1 MTVKKT
7 KKKSRGSAPDRRHT
21 NSDRSQKPGSGG
33 GARQGPPGKKSAKKK
48 KGAIRSVRAETGSV
62 PAQRGGPT
70 AQRRGPKAQHADQEE
85 RGASTRANPSPRQP
99 SLRQAGP
106 QDKKTDAEPMT
117 RAAAQ
122 VSSHQASK
130 SAQARAR
137 RASAKKDPSE
147 SPTMGTP
154 PKRRAA
160 TATPPGPAPIQEMS
174 NDDQQSEPPAEGSP
188 SLPDESTEILPIG
201 GVDVNMLGIGS
212 PLFVPGESALDEG
225 TEDWNPENDWTD
237 DVSVETRIREI
248 QERLDGL
255 MGPEPSSSL
264 DPVRPPAPQEPSE
277 SAKESAVT
285 SAREVLESEYYRK
298 NWGRGAIRQRT
309 FDVDDFGLDP
319 DFERKVR
326 PAVDFLFK
334 RYFRVEVEGVRHVPD
349 HGRGVVVAN
358 HSGALPFDGVMLRHA
373 ITTRHSSRDDLRW
386 LAEDFSFYLPFL
398 GVAVNRMGAVRA
410 CPENATRLLER
421 EHLVGVFPEGVQGMK
436 KLYKDRYRLR
446 RFGRGGFV
454 RLALQTQS
462 PIIPCAIVGAEET
475 HPILFRF
482 DNLSTILGLDYL
494 PITPTFPWL
503 GPLGLIP
510 APTKWRILFG
520 EPMSVEE
527 YGPEAA
533 QDHVLVGRLTE
544 QVRQTIS
551 GMLQTALRRRRSIWL
566 G

>member
-1 MTVKKT
+1 MTIKKT
-7 KKKSRGSAPDRRHT
+7 KKKSQRSPQAKPRAGSSPLR
-21 NSDRSQKPGSGG
+21 QPGSESRPTEG
-33 GARQGPPGKKSAKKK
+33 RLGKKSVGKNAKKK
-48 KGAIRSVRAETGSV
+48 KGAISSPRAERERERS
-62 PAQRGGPT
+62 QS
-70 AQRRGPKAQHADQEE
+70 
-85 RGASTRANPSPRQP
+85 RGANRS
-99 SLRQAGP
+99 
-106 QDKKTDAEPMT
+106 
-117 RAAAQ
+117 RAAAGAAFSA
-122 VSSHQASK
+122 SSGNPPTQNHGATKPVTTEASQQASK
-130 SAQARAR
+130 SAEARAR
-137 RASAKKDPSE
+137 RASAKYDSARA
-147 SPTMGTP
+147 PTLGVP
-154 PKRRAA
+154 PKRR
-160 TATPPGPAPIQEMS
+160 PA
-174 NDDQQSEPPAEGSP
+174 SEPLSGPTLPQDMSHDEPQSAPPPEP
-188 SLPDESTEILPIG
+188 SHSSGEESTESLPIG
-201 GVDVNMLGIGS
+201 GVDVDMLGIGS
-212 PLFVPGESALDEG
+212 PVFLPGHSEMDDA
-225 TEDWNPENDWTD
+225 TEDWHPEGEWAD

-255 MGPEPSSSL
+255 MGPEPSGSL
-264 DPVRPPAPQEPSE
+264 DPVRPPAPEEQNE
-277 SAKESAVT
+277 STQESAVT
-285 SAREVLESEYYRK
+285 SAREVLESEYYRR
-298 NWGRGAIRQRT
+298 NWGRGAIRERT

-326 PAVDFLFK
+326 PVVDFLFK
-334 RYFRVEVEGVRHVPD
+334 RYFRVEVEGVRHVPE

-475 HPILFRF
+475 HPIFFRF

-494 PITPTFPWL
+494 PVTPTFPWL

-520 EPMSVEE
+520 EPISVEG
-527 YGPEAA
+527 YGPAA
-533 QDHVLVGRLTE
+533 AYDHVLVGRLTE

-551 GMLQTALRRRRSIWL
+551 GMLQTALRRRRSIWF